1 MATWRCARRA
11 TTAAT
16 RPTRL
21 ATYSASQSRPA
32 RSSTTRTV
40 LFYTSTVAPNY
51 PLTVDASMSNLN
63 ATIASAII
71 GMNAAP
77 TPTPTNPGVQIFVSQ
92 HYLDFPRLWAGF
104 WGMELLEPADDNDK
118 LSGGRCGLRPLETHQ
133 RECGLL
139 HRARLQQ
146 TGSFVYRFYQS
157 SLGQP
162 SYAEFASDRA
172 HVVDGSNL
180 EPASN
185 RLRMRGCKERSSRS
199 GTPQIWTVFNSLMH
213 CCRQCSGVQVWTF
226 P

>member
-1 MATWRCARRA
+1 M
-11 TTAAT
+11 
-16 RPTRL
+16 
-21 ATYSASQSRPA
+21 
-32 RSSTTRTV
+32 

-63 ATIASAII
+63 TTIAGTII

-77 TPTPTNPGVQIFVSQ
+77 TPTPTNPGLQIFVRQ

-118 LSGGRCGLRPLETHQ
+118 VVWRKMWLASARAHQ

-139 HRARLQQ
+139 HRARVQQ

-157 SLGQP
+157 SLGRQP
-162 SYAEFASDRA
+162 SYAEFAWHRA

-226 P
+226 PQNAPH